1 MQRALWPYKIEN
13 MVALPTNYQGC
24 GQGFMWGLLSPEDGN
39 DICDSISGE
48 GRSAY
53 SGIPS
58 MGDQSSSYV

>member
-1 MQRALWPYKIEN
+1 
-13 MVALPTNYQGC
+13 
-24 GQGFMWGLLSPEDGN
+24 MWGLLSPEDGN

-48 GRSAY
+48 GRPAY